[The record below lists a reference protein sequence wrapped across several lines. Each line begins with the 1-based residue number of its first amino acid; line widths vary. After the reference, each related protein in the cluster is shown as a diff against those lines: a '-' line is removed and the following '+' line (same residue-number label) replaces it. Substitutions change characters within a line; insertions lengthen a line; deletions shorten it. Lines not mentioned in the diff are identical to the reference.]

1 MVKKRFTVPIQ
12 ATLTIQNQ
20 KIAGNSTVERRTTG
34 KLSDEKRVEK
44 SLGEDEMKFNPRLY
58 YHQKWFKPK
67 YKNPLLRY
75 LYEKE
80 KQTPKKSSKRNH
92 KKNKVRDPRALS
104 SDCQLVKASS
114 SLHDFGALKKNR
126 KAKLSCMKI
135 GKKFIRSVK
144 INTIRLEQHLQKHLG
159 IEKYKHSR

>member
-20 KIAGNSTVERRTTG
+20 KTVAGNSTVEKRTKSG
-34 KLSDEKRVEK
+34 SNEKRVET
-44 SLGEDEMKFNPRLY
+44 SLGGDEMKFNPRLY

-92 KKNKVRDPRALS
+92 KKDKFRDPRAPSNLRH
-104 SDCQLVKASS
+104 LV
-114 SLHDFGALKKNR
+114 
-126 KAKLSCMKI
+126 
-135 GKKFIRSVK
+135 SV
-144 INTIRLEQHLQKHLG
+144 ISEP
-159 IEKYKHSR
+159 

>member
-20 KIAGNSTVERRTTG
+20 KTVAGSNSTVEKRTKSG
-34 KLSDEKRVEK
+34 LNEKRVET
-44 SLGEDEMKFNPRLY
+44 SLGGDEMKFNPRLY

-80 KQTPKKSSKRNH
+80 KQTPKKSKRNH
-92 KKNKVRDPRALS
+92 KKDKFRDPRSPS
-104 SDCQLVKASS
+104 SEC
-114 SLHDFGALKKNR
+114 
-126 KAKLSCMKI
+126 
-135 GKKFIRSVK
+135 
-144 INTIRLEQHLQKHLG
+144 
-159 IEKYKHSR
+159 Y

>member
-1 MVKKRFTVPIQ
+1 MVKKRFIVPIQ

-20 KIAGNSTVERRTTG
+20 KIAGNSTVEKRT
-34 KLSDEKRVEK
+34 KLPSEEKRVEK
-44 SLGEDEMKFNPRLY
+44 SLGGDEMKFNPRLY

-92 KKNKVRDPRALS
+92 KKDKFRDPRAPS
-104 SDCQLVKASS
+104 
-114 SLHDFGALKKNR
+114 N
-126 KAKLSCMKI
+126 
-135 GKKFIRSVK
+135 
-144 INTIRLEQHLQKHLG
+144 
-159 IEKYKHSR
+159 

>member
-20 KIAGNSTVERRTTG
+20 KIAGNSTVEKRTKSG
-34 KLSDEKRVEK
+34 LRSNEKRVET
-44 SLGEDEMKFNPRLY
+44 SLGGDEMKFNPRLY

-80 KQTPKKSSKRNH
+80 KQTPKKAKEII
-92 KKNKVRDPRALS
+92 KKIS
-104 SDCQLVKASS
+104 
-114 SLHDFGALKKNR
+114 
-126 KAKLSCMKI
+126 
-135 GKKFIRSVK
+135 
-144 INTIRLEQHLQKHLG
+144 
-159 IEKYKHSR
+159 

>member
-12 ATLTIQNQ
+12 AALTIQNQ
-20 KIAGNSTVERRTTG
+20 KIAGSNSRHSTVEKST
-34 KLSDEKRVEK
+34 KLPDEKRVET
-44 SLGEDEMKFNPRLY
+44 SLGGDEMKFNPRLY

-92 KKNKVRDPRALS
+92 KKDKIRDS
-104 SDCQLVKASS
+104 Q
-114 SLHDFGALKKNR
+114 
-126 KAKLSCMKI
+126 
-135 GKKFIRSVK
+135 
-144 INTIRLEQHLQKHLG
+144 T
-159 IEKYKHSR
+159 KYSPGSNIDARI

>member
-20 KIAGNSTVERRTTG
+20 KIAGNNTVEKRT
-34 KLSDEKRVEK
+34 KLPSEEKRVEK
-44 SLGEDEMKFNPRLY
+44 SLGGDEMKFNPRLY

-80 KQTPKKSSKRNH
+80 KILLP
-92 KKNKVRDPRALS
+92 
-104 SDCQLVKASS
+104 
-114 SLHDFGALKKNR
+114 LKILLPAWN
-126 KAKLSCMKI
+126 
-135 GKKFIRSVK
+135 
-144 INTIRLEQHLQKHLG
+144 
-159 IEKYKHSR
+159 

>member
-20 KIAGNSTVERRTTG
+20 KIAGNNSTVEKRTTG
-34 KLSDEKRVEK
+34 KLPNEEKRVEK
-44 SLGEDEMKFNPRLY
+44 SLGGDEMKFNPRLY

-92 KKNKVRDPRALS
+92 KKDKFRDPRAPSNLRH
-104 SDCQLVKASS
+104 LV
-114 SLHDFGALKKNR
+114 
-126 KAKLSCMKI
+126 
-135 GKKFIRSVK
+135 SV
-144 INTIRLEQHLQKHLG
+144 ISEP
-159 IEKYKHSR
+159 

>member
-20 KIAGNSTVERRTTG
+20 KIAGSNSTVEKRTKSG
-34 KLSDEKRVEK
+34 LRSNEKRVET
-44 SLGEDEMKFNPRLY
+44 SLGGDEMKFNPRLY

-80 KQTPKKSSKRNH
+80 KQTPKKSKRNH
-92 KKNKVRDPRALS
+92 KKDKFRDLR
-104 SDCQLVKASS
+104 ASS
-114 SLHDFGALKKNR
+114 R
-126 KAKLSCMKI
+126 KYNLLTAPSC
-135 GKKFIRSVK
+135 
-144 INTIRLEQHLQKHLG
+144 EHH
-159 IEKYKHSR
+159 